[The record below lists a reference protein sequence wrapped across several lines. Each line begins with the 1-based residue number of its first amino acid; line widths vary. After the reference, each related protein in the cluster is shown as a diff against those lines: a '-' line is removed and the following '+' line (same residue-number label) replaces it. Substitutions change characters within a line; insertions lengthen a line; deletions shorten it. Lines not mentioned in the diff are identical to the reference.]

1 MGEFPLARILDF
13 VRSVVPFDTLDP
25 EELDGVVQLMEIG
38 YFPRGQVVIQAGGE
52 PATELYVIYS
62 GSVKVTLPM
71 GDEGELLVD
80 VRGEGDVF
88 GSLSLLHGS
97 LATFSVTA
105 QEDLLTFTLP
115 AEPFKQLV
123 TAHPAFQRH
132 FSSTLARNIQAARRA
147 EKDFSGEEHRTG
159 ALGDVARQM
168 RNEVENLMS
177 PGVVTCLANASIRQA
192 AQIMARQEV
201 GSILVTGSDGAPL
214 GLVTD
219 TDLRKR
225 VVAAGKDLSRPVQ
238 QVMSHPL
245 LTISPKA
252 FAFEAMLEM
261 TRHGVHHLTVVKGGR
276 VEGMISDHDIK
287 VLTGTSPVG
296 LAREIDKVASAAE
309 LSRLT
314 GRIRQMLDM
323 LNRLCS
329 SLEYMSALLSEFYDR
344 LTVRLLQMVEVEM
357 EQEGLGPAP
366 ADYAWLALGCS
377 GRGEQAPPC
386 LQEHALLYGDRHE
399 GQDEAAVRD
408 WFLTLA
414 GRVSGLLETC
424 GEARREGQAMA
435 SQEAWCRSQS
445 AWQEVYTGWIREP
458 APGDVARAA
467 AFFDFRAVMG
477 EGGFAPALRRS
488 LLQAVEKNRRFLRFL
503 AREATERRPPLGFL
517 RDQVVASGGAY
528 SGVLDLDLDA
538 MRPMVDTVR
547 VLALD
552 LKVEETNTLERL
564 AALTRAGLVNPEMGE
579 DLAEAFKF
587 ISELR
592 ITSFLEGGGE
602 AERVCDHVE
611 PVTLD
616 RKQRKM
622 LKDSFS
628 VINELQDRVNRR
640 YHRQPAVG

>member
-13 VRSVVPFDTLDP
+13 VRSVVPFDTLAP
-25 EELDGVVQLMEIG
+25 EELDRVVRLMEIS
-38 YFPRGQVVIQAGGE
+38 YFPRDQVVIQAGGE
-52 PATELYVIYS
+52 PAKELYVIYS
-62 GSVKVTLPM
+62 GSVKITLPM

-105 QEDLLTFTLP
+105 QEDLLAFTLP
-115 AEPFKQLV
+115 AEPFRQMV
-123 TAHPAFQRH
+123 TAHPEFQRH
-132 FSSTLARNIQAARRA
+132 FSSTLARNIQAARQA
-147 EKDFSGEEHRTG
+147 EKDFHGEEHRAG

-177 PGVVTCLANASIRQA
+177 SKVVTCLANASIRQA
-192 AQIMARQEV
+192 AQVMAREEV
-201 GSILVTGSDGAPL
+201 GSVLVTGSDGSPL

-261 TRHGVHHLTVVKGGR
+261 TRHGVHHLTVTKGGR
-276 VEGMISDHDIK
+276 VVGMISDHDIK

-296 LAREIDKVASAAE
+296 LAREIDKVASADE
-309 LSRLT
+309 LGRLT

-357 EQEGLGPAP
+357 EHEGLGAAP

-386 LQEHALLYGDRHE
+386 VQEHALLYGDQPE
-399 GQDEAAVRD
+399 PEDPAVRR
-408 WFLTLA
+408 WFLALA
-414 GRVSGLLETC
+414 GRVSRLMETC
-424 GEARREGQAMA
+424 GEARREGQALA
-435 SQEAWCRSQS
+435 SQEDWCRSVS
-445 AWQEVYTGWIREP
+445 AWEKTYTGWIARP
-458 APGDVARAA
+458 NSDLVTRAA
-467 AFFDFRAVMG
+467 TFFDFRAVMG
-477 EGGFAPALRRS
+477 EGGFVPALRRS
-488 LLQAVEKNRRFLRFL
+488 LLGAVEKNRRFMSVL
-503 AREATERRPPLGFL
+503 AEQAAARRPPLGFL

-538 MRPMVDTVR
+538 MRPMVDSVR
-547 VLALD
+547 VLALE

-564 AALTRAGLVNPEMGE
+564 AALMRAGLISPEMGD
-579 DLAEAFKF
+579 DLQEAFKF

-592 ITSFLEGGGE
+592 ITSFLQGGE
-602 AERVCDHVE
+602 PEEGTCDQVE

-622 LKDSFS
+622 LKDSFA
-628 VINELQDRVNRR
+628 VINELQDRVYRR
-640 YHRQPAVG
+640 YNSQPAMG